1 MILSTERMELIAL
14 TPHQIQLWVDDLPTL
29 EKELK
34 VTYQGEDLSGHFG
47 NIVRS
52 QALIAAEKKADYV
65 WDTFWFFVE
74 KTERIVMGSACFKG
88 TPDSEGSVEIGYGIS
103 PDFER
108 KGLTTEAVQ
117 ALVSWAFLDY
127 RVQIVRAET
136 LKENL
141 ASQAIVKK
149 CGMVYDRETEE
160 CYWWQIHRAK

>member
-1 MILSTERMELIAL
+1 
-14 TPHQIQLWVDDLPTL
+14 
-29 EKELK
+29 
-34 VTYQGEDLSGHFG
+34 
-47 NIVRS
+47 
-52 QALIAAEKKADYV
+52 LIAAEKKADYV

-74 KTERIVMGSACFKG
+74 KTKRIVMGSACFKG

-136 LKENL
+136 LKDNL

-149 CGMVYDRETEE
+149 CGMVYERETEE
-160 CYWWQIHRAK
+160 CYWWKIHRTK